1 MPTKLF
7 TMARFASALGVA
19 LILVA
24 AASAATVTRSA
35 TTSTYKLT
43 LVVGPLETMY
53 TPAEV
58 KAKHPKTGEVMV
70 GGSMGMG
77 GMSMGAGNRHLEV
90 HVASRA
96 TGKPLATMPS
106 SITLQDTSAMSGMSM
121 STKVDVVAMEGV
133 GKGMSD
139 LHYGNNVKLTAGHRY
154 KVVATVKGEK
164 ASFSFRA

>member
-1 MPTKLF
+1 
-7 TMARFASALGVA
+7 MARVASVLGAA

-24 AASAATVTRSA
+24 AASAATITRST
-35 TTSTYKLT
+35 TTSSYKLT
-43 LVVGPLETMY
+43 LVVGPLEVMY

-70 GGSMGMG
+70 GDSMSGMG

-121 STKVDVVAMEGV
+121 STKVGVVAMEGV
-133 GKGMSD
+133 GEGMAD
-139 LHYGNNVKLTAGHRY
+139 LHYGNNVKVTAGHMY

-164 ASFSFRA
+164 ASFTFRA